1 LEVKEEPKKAEEE
14 EQVRTWHDQAIVLR
28 AKACQLQ
35 KGLMPHLH
43 TQRTTTRLMSRLHF
57 EHHAERQVHDPAPP
71 QLP

>member
-35 KGLMPHLH
+35 KGLC
-43 TQRTTTRLMSRLHF
+43 RTCIHSAKLL
-57 EHHAERQVHDPAPP
+57 V
-71 QLP
+71 